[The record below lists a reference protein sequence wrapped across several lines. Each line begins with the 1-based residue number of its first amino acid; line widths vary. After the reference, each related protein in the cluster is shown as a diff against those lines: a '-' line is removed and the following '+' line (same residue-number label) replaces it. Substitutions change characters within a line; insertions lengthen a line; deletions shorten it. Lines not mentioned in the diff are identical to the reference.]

1 MILELWAAL
10 ATAFAIVLFGVYL
23 ARRGRIK
30 PTERRLR
37 VLAEPPPQAQRK
49 GLSWD
54 EVRRRGPSSL
64 PVLRDWLLQS
74 AWAQRMTV
82 ELEAAGLK
90 LRTGEYV
97 IIRCA
102 FALIAFILVVLVGRG
117 SGVAVLLAVA
127 IAAFAFVLPSF
138 WVRMMRQRRV
148 DEITRQL
155 PEATQMVSNA
165 LRAGFAFQHGVAM
178 VSEQMQPPIADE
190 FTRMVVDM
198 NVGASV
204 EEALTGLLNR
214 CDTEEMNLL
223 VTAVLVQRTSGGNLS
238 EILDNVGEQ
247 LREKERLVGEVRTMT
262 AQQRFSG
269 GVLTIWP
276 VALLALF
283 SVINWD
289 QTSLLFTT
297 SPGLI
302 LLAIGAALQL
312 VGFFVIRRILDVEI

>member
-1 MILELWAAL
+1 MTLELLAAL
-10 ATAFAIVLFGVYL
+10 STAAAVLLFGVTL

-37 VLAEPPPQAQRK
+37 VLAEQPQQALRK

-90 LRTGEYV
+90 LRTGEYL
-97 IIRCA
+97 IIRFSLAIVA
-102 FALIAFILVVLVGRG
+102 FMLMLLVGRG
-117 SGVAVLLAVA
+117 ASVAFLLAIGA
-127 IAAFAFVLPSF
+127 GLLGFMLPMF
-138 WVRMMRQRRV
+138 WVSMMRQRRV
-148 DEITRQL
+148 AEITNQL
-155 PEATQMVSNA
+155 PEATQMIANA
-165 LRAGFAFQHGVAM
+165 LRAGFAFQHGVSM
-178 VSEQMQPPIADE
+178 VADQMQPPVADE

-198 NVGASV
+198 NVGSSV
-204 EEALTGLLNR
+204 EDALNGLLAR

-269 GVLTIWP
+269 MVLTVWP
-276 VALLALF
+276 IGLLALF
-283 SVINWD
+283 SLINWS

-297 SPGLI
+297 NAGLM
-302 LLAIGAALQL
+302 LLGVGAVLQL
-312 VGFFVIRRILDVEI
+312 TGFVVIRRILDVEI

>member
-1 MILELWAAL
+1 MMLELLAAL
-10 ATAFAIVLFGVYL
+10 ATAATILLFGILL

-37 VLAEPPPQAQRK
+37 VLVEPQQAQRK

-54 EVRRRGPSSL
+54 EVRRRGPSSF

-82 ELEAAGLK
+82 DLEAAGLK

-97 IIRCA
+97 IIRCSL
-102 FALIAFILVVLVGRG
+102 ALIAFMLVAFMGRG
-117 SGVAVLLAVA
+117 NSLALLFGLAVA
-127 IAAFAFVLPSF
+127 GLGFVLPSF
-138 WVRMMRQRRV
+138 WVRMVRQRRV

-155 PEATQMVSNA
+155 PEATQMIANA
-165 LRAGFAFQHGVAM
+165 LRAGFAFQHGVSM
-178 VSEQMQPPIADE
+178 VADQMQPPVADE

-204 EEALTGLLNR
+204 EDALNGLLAR

-223 VTAVLVQRTSGGNLS
+223 VTAVLIQRTSGGNLS

-247 LREKERLVGEVRTMT
+247 LREKERLIGEVRTMT

-269 GVLTIWP
+269 GVLTVWP
-276 VALLALF
+276 LGLLALF
-283 SVINWD
+283 SLINWD

-297 SPGLI
+297 NSGLI
-302 LLAIGAALQL
+302 LLAIGAVLQF
-312 VGFFVIRRILDVEI
+312 VGFFAIRRILDVEI